1 MTTLVIDRS
10 TRTQSVALVEDGRIA
25 AAAVLDG
32 SDSRSGDWAP
42 KTLEFAKGSKIDR
55 IVTGTGPGSFAGIRA
70 AIAFAQGYSIGSGC
84 ETFGIPSA
92 CAYAHE
98 GERIA
103 AIGDSRRGRFWLA
116 VFDGFE
122 MKGEVVQTT
131 ADRLLELVPP
141 DAKVA
146 TPDEE
151 RIGGVLK
158 EVFGDRFSGG
168 FPPLAEN
175 LARFFIASPSILKP
189 EPLPLYLNAPC

>member
-25 AAAVLDG
+25 AAAVLGG
-32 SDSRSGDWAP
+32 SDSRIGDWAP
-42 KTLEFAKGSKIDR
+42 KTLGFARGAKIDR

-92 CAYAHE
+92 CAYARE
-98 GERIA
+98 GEKIA

-131 ADRLLELVPP
+131 ADALPSLVPP

-146 TPDEE
+146 TPDED

-158 EVFGDRFSGG
+158 DMFGERFAGG

-175 LARFFIASPSILKP
+175 LARFFIATPSILKP
-189 EPLPLYLNAPC
+189 EPLPIYLNAPC